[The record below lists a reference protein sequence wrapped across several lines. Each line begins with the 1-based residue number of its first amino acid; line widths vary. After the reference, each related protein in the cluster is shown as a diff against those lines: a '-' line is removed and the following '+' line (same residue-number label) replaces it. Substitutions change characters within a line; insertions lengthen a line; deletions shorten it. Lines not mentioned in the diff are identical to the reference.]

1 MKRIAIA
8 AIAGGVIVFVWSAI
22 AHMLLPIG
30 EMGIS
35 TLTNEGPFIAALQGA
50 KDGLYFFPGMDMSR
64 KPTPEEQKA
73 WEAKVAAGPT
83 GILVYH
89 EKGEAMSPRQL
100 GSELV
105 TNVLAALIAAW
116 IASLLAAAYG
126 RRVLAI
132 ALLGLFGWVS
142 LSLSYWIW
150 YGFPTS
156 FILGEGITEVVG
168 WFLAGLAIAKIV
180 PRAIVPH
187 TDASG

>member
-35 TLTNEGPFIAALQGA
+35 TLPNEAPFIAALQGTQ
-50 KDGLYFFPGMDMSR
+50 DGLYFFPGMDMSR

-89 EKGEAMSPRQL
+89 PKGEAMSPRQL
-100 GSELV
+100 SSELL
-105 TNVLAALIAAW
+105 TNVLAAAIAAW

-142 LSLSYWIW
+142 LILSYWIW
-150 YGFPTS
+150 YGFPS
-156 FILGEGITEVVG
+156 AFVLGEGITEVVG

-180 PRAIVPH
+180 PPAGAVP
-187 TDASG
+187 AS